1 MSSRKNVLFLPSW
14 YPNRT
19 APSLGNFIQRHA
31 VSVSRYH
38 DVAVLYAVADPN
50 LKDKYEFD
58 ITEQDGLVEL
68 TVYYRKVRTS
78 LPFLSSFLKYKRFIT
93 AYRKGYAH
101 LLSLTGKPDL
111 LHVHV
116 IWRAAIFA
124 LELNRSRQIPVL
136 ISEHWSGYM
145 PEDGSYGTGLQKK
158 ITEELVDQ
166 AAAVIAVSSKMKE
179 AMLSH
184 GLDKDYHIIPNVV
197 DTDLFHPAVEP
208 SKEKTR
214 ILHVSTVNDREK
226 NISGMIRVIKK
237 LSGLRQDFVLEII
250 GDSPEREGFE
260 KLASELGVL
269 EKHVVFAGYRNID
282 EVAARMRSSSFF
294 MMFSN
299 YEGLP
304 CVILE
309 AMASGLPVV
318 ATNTGGIPQVVNE
331 DRGILVNVGDEDGLL
346 VALMRMLDEHKK
358 YSRENL
364 RKYAVENF
372 SYAHVGGQISEIYE
386 EVLS

>member
-1 MSSRKNVLFLPSW
+1 MPTRKNVLFLPSW

-31 VSVSRYH
+31 VAVSRYH

-50 LKDKYEFD
+50 LKDKYELD
-58 ITEQDGLVEL
+58 ITEQDGLLEL
-68 TVYYRKVRTS
+68 TVYYRKVSST
-78 LPFLSSFLKYKRFIT
+78 LPFLSSYLKYKRFIN

-111 LHVHV
+111 QHVHV
-116 IWRAAIFA
+116 IWRAGIFA
-124 LELNRSRQIPVL
+124 LELLKSANIPVL

-145 PEDGSYGTGLQKK
+145 PEDGSYGAGLQKK
-158 ITEELVDQ
+158 ITEKLVDKS
-166 AAAVIAVSSKMKE
+166 AAVIAVSSRMKE

-184 GLDKDYHIIPNVV
+184 GLDNDYHIIPNVV
-197 DTDLFHPAVEP
+197 DTDLFHPGTESP
-208 SKEKTR
+208 NEKVR

-237 LSGLRQDFVLEII
+237 LSEIRQDFVLEIV
-250 GDSPEREGFE
+250 GDSPERPGFE
-260 KLASELGVL
+260 KLAAELGVL
-269 EKHVVFAGYRNID
+269 EKHLIFAGYMNIS
-282 EVAARMRSSSFF
+282 EVAARMRAASFF

-309 AMASGLPVV
+309 ALASGLPVV
-318 ATNTGGIPQVVNE
+318 ATNTGGIPQVVSE
-331 DRGILVNVGDEDGLL
+331 ERGILVNVSDEGGLL

-358 YSRENL
+358 YNRENL
-364 RKYAVENF
+364 RNYAVENF
-372 SYAHVGGQISEIYE
+372 SYAHVGGQISEIYRE
-386 EVLS
+386 ALS